1 MQEVL
6 EGRLTRPEIV
16 VLAAC
21 LRELVAADG
30 RLSEEELEAL
40 AQVPQRLGITDADW
54 DGMWDEAMR
63 TFPNYEAA
71 QEATAGLTRVAARE
85 LVYELLY
92 IVAAE
97 DCIVDDEWDLLEW
110 LDEEWQRRYG

>member
-1 MQEVL
+1 MDEAPD
-6 EGRLTRPEIV
+6 GKLTRDEIL
-16 VLAAC
+16 VLAAV

-30 RLSEEELEAL
+30 VLSEEELEAL
-40 AQVPQRLGITDADW
+40 ALVPRRLAITDADW
-54 DGMWDEAMR
+54 DGMWDEAIR
-63 TFPNYEAA
+63 TLPNYEAA
-71 QEATAGLTRVAARE
+71 QEAAAGLSRVGARE

-110 LDEEWQRRYG
+110 LDEEWQRRYT